1 MPWAAAAAWK
11 SGDDYH
17 RTRGCAGH
25 HDGRKYS
32 SWDRH
37 CAGDFHEGAHKGR
50 GRRTRFH
57 CASACGNKIQYA
69 RGARGHPC
77 AGASQI
83 KGIPVNVT
91 GHDHVR
97 LRGRFNNAP
106 GAFWCHYHDNANTM
120 VAASRRR
127 ENNAGGQGGN
137 SVYNQ
142 LIFGIRNL
150 GRYHDSGYCSNI
162 SRLRHKVHHDGR
174 TCYQMIQGKLGATR
188 AKVKAIQYCQRH
200 RTDPKCKCINVA
212 DAGFIARCKRHR
224 NWAGCKEILESLSA
238 IQKTGLSSASGLFG
252 NADCLV
258 PGICAGDVF
267 EPNTRITS
275 CANKMAICTQV
286 MKLDNI
292 RAAAGLKAAQACNI
306 NFEAEQRKKD
316 AAKATARKRAAD
328 AAAARKRAADAAA
341 RKRAADAAAAR
352 RRGSRRPSPSPSG
365 GGSPSPR
372 TSPSVAGTRSSLPG
386 PLAKVSSRTGLGD
399 RGVAI
404 AGSAILVSCCVML
417 LVLLLVGGEGGPPV
431 PPPPR
436 RYRG

>member
-32 SWDRH
+32 SWDKH
-37 CAGDFHEGAHKGR
+37 CHADFHEGTHKGR

-77 AGASQI
+77 AGARAI
-83 KGIPVNVT
+83 HGIPVNVT

-97 LRGRFNNAP
+97 LRGRFSNAP
-106 GAFWCHYHDNANTM
+106 GAFWCHFNDNAGTM
-120 VAASRRR
+120 EAASRRR
-127 ENNAGGQGGN
+127 ENNVGGQGGN

-142 LIFGIRNL
+142 LIFGVKNL
-150 GRYHDSGYCSNI
+150 GRYHDGGYCSNVN
-162 SRLRHKVHHDGR
+162 RLRHKVHHDGR

-188 AKVKAIQYCQRH
+188 AKVKAIQYCQKH

-212 DAGFIARCKRHR
+212 DSGFIARCKRHP
-224 NWAGCKEILESLSA
+224 NWAGCKEILQGLRD
-238 IQKTGLSSASGLFG
+238 IQRTGLSSASGLFG

-258 PGICAGDVF
+258 PGICAGNVF

-275 CANKMAICTQV
+275 CANKNAICTQV

-292 RAAAGLKAAQACNI
+292 KAAAGVKAAQACNI

-316 AAKATARKRAAD
+316 NAKSAARKKAAD
-328 AAAARKRAADAAA
+328 AAAARGRSPAPS
-341 RKRAADAAAAR
+341 
-352 RRGSRRPSPSPSG
+352 RGRSPAPSPSPSPSG
-365 GGSPSPR
+365 GGGGERKVASKTPSR
-372 TSPSVAGTRSSLPG
+372 LPG
-386 PLAKVSSRTGLGD
+386 PLANVARKLGLSD
-399 RGVAI
+399 TMVAI
-404 AGSAILVSCCVML
+404 VSGMSMSCFLVLIM
-417 LVLLLVGGEGGPPV
+417 VLLLAGGGGGAPPA
-431 PPPPR
+431 PR
-436 RYRG
+436 RYK